1 MKRYF
6 EFKGIFPSPLA
17 RVGVGLLLLLYLLS
31 GCQEVGPTID
41 LSNGNRNALAD
52 TSYIES
58 PVQTPE
64 VKNVFVEDFTGI
76 QCANCPLAQTQL
88 ENLRTANA
96 GRVIG
101 ISYHT
106 SFLDNPLPESKQ
118 LLTTTTANGVQTYL
132 GDPGYK
138 PNGAVDRVLQTS
150 VVPAAI
156 CDDYT
161 NWTTYVNTALSNTT
175 PVNINITHPYNA
187 STRELTIIVE
197 LHYTSA
203 QADSNKLGIYL
214 SEDSI
219 ITAQEL
225 PSTAIDT
232 NYIHQ
237 GVFRVAVTN
246 ILGDKINYNLTA
258 GTVVRKTYK
267 VTLPATPWKPE
278 HMHIVA
284 FVHRYQNGNKN
295 ILQTK
300 TSTVL

>member
-1 MKRYF
+1 MYKSISIITLF
-6 EFKGIFPSPLA
+6 A
-17 RVGVGLLLLLYLLS
+17 LLYILP
-31 GCQEVGPTID
+31 GCQEVGPSID
-41 LSNGNRNALAD
+41 FSNGNHNILFD
-52 TSYIES
+52 TSYVES

-76 QCANCPLAQTQL
+76 QCPNCPLAQTQL

-106 SFLDNPLPESKQ
+106 SFLDNSLPETKQ
-118 LLTTTTANGVQTYL
+118 SLTTIDANHFQTYL

-161 NWTTYVNTALSNTT
+161 NWTTYVNTALANTT
-175 PVNINITHPYNA
+175 QVNLTLTKSYNS
-187 STRELTIIVE
+187 STRELTIIAE

-300 TSTVL
+300 TTTVL

>member
-1 MKRYF
+1 MYKLTSIITF
-6 EFKGIFPSPLA
+6 A
-17 RVGVGLLLLLYLLS
+17 ALLYLLT
-31 GCQEVGPTID
+31 GCQEVGPLIN
-41 LSNGNRNALAD
+41 LSNGNRNALSD

-58 PVQTPE
+58 PIPAAE

-76 QCANCPLAQTQL
+76 KCANCPLAQTQL
-88 ENLRTANA
+88 ENLIAIHA

-106 SFLDNPLPESKQ
+106 PFLDASYPESRQ
-118 LLTTTTANGVQTYL
+118 SLTIPNDIQTYL
-132 GDPGYK
+132 GDPGAK

-150 VVPAAI
+150 IVPAAI
-156 CDDYT
+156 CDIDYGS
-161 NWTTYVNTALSNTT
+161 WATYVNTALANST
-175 PVNINITHPYNA
+175 PVNINLTHAYNP
-187 STRELTIIVE
+187 STRELIITTE
-197 LHYTSA
+197 LHYTVA
-203 QADSNKLGIYL
+203 QSDSNKVSIYL
-214 SEDSI
+214 TEDSI

-225 PSTAIDT
+225 PTTAIDT
-232 NYIHQ
+232 GYIHQ

-246 ILGDKINYNLTA
+246 MFGDNIKYNLTA

-267 VTLPATPWKPE
+267 VNLPATPWKPG

-300 TSTVL
+300 TNTVL